1 MIGLLRA
8 ESRKLFSTKIWI
20 WLLLGACVLAGGST
34 ALLIGFAD
42 QAAASPQ
49 GGGLAPIGTPE
60 FTQVVLA
67 GGANGTVFLL
77 ILGIIGMTQEYRH
90 RTATPTFLVSPKRGM
105 VVGAKAITYL
115 LVSLVFGII
124 VSAVVLAVALPWL
137 SAKGAPASLTGDN
150 IEVLIGA
157 VGASAIYGLVGVG
170 VGALLRNQV
179 AAIVGSLVYLFVV
192 EPIVRSVEAIAPAYK
207 FLPGGA
213 LEAITATFDSTDL
226 LERWQGALLL
236 LAYGIVFSVLGW
248 LLSVRRDIT

>member
-8 ESRKLFSTKIWI
+8 EYRKLFSTKIWL
-20 WLLLGACVLAGGST
+20 WLLLGACVLSGGST
-34 ALLIGFAD
+34 ALLIGFSD

-49 GGGLAPIGTPE
+49 GGGLAPVGTPE
-60 FTQVVLA
+60 FTQVA
-67 GGANGTVFLL
+67 IGGGANATVFML

-90 RTATPTFLVSPKRGM
+90 RTATPTFLVSPKRGA
-105 VVGAKAITYL
+105 VVAAKGAVYL
-115 LVSLVFGII
+115 LVCLAFGIV

-157 VGASAIYGLVGVG
+157 IGASAIYGLVGVG

-179 AAIVGSLVYLFVV
+179 AAIVGSLIYLFVV
-192 EPIVRSVEAIAPAYK
+192 EPIVRSVEAIAPSYK

-213 LEAITATFDSTDL
+213 LEAITATFGNADL
-226 LERWQGALLL
+226 LERWQGALVLL
-236 LAYGIVFSVLGW
+236 GYGIVFSVLGW
-248 LLSVRRDIT
+248 LLSIRRDIT